1 MSFEISIA
9 GKGPYAVMEIND
21 IPLNSSLQIPLD
33 FLAGGEIKL
42 RIIRSENPP
51 DGIQLRNAFD
61 LPVLR
66 LHAEKRRLTF
76 VAGASGFFPISA
88 WSPCPPEVFVNRN
101 AVKAE
106 YDPEKK
112 IVWAD
117 AEIHAGNEISLQY

>member
-21 IPLNSSLQIPLD
+21 VPLNSSLQ
-33 FLAGGEIKL
+33 
-42 RIIRSENPP
+42 
-51 DGIQLRNAFD
+51 
-61 LPVLR
+61 LR

-88 WSPCPPEVFVNRN
+88 WSPCPPEVFVNGN